1 MQEEDI
7 AQLTG
12 IDADAGGLSSILRG
26 MWPNALDSEIY
37 RMLALKIAPRIKSHL
52 GARFELQEADCDD
65 CVWQA
70 FERFRPAVANRQ
82 SVSDPYPYVFQ
93 IAVNEARQLLR
104 SRGEEP
110 IDEHYDVGRV
120 SDGEVDALDLVDAAD
135 GGEPDGPVASS
146 LIEDAAPELEIE
158 EFWAVE
164 VVRAAV
170 AGLPAGSRRI
180 LELLMYKDLA
190 FEEGGAAEFDY
201 AATDAPADLGMKEG
215 TFRTAKHRAFAKL
228 REAIPA
234 TIVAMG
240 LTPPERAEAA
250 IFPDGRWRED
260 DE

>member
-1 MQEEDI
+1 MEEEEV
-7 AQLTG
+7 AQLTRVDSDVG
-12 IDADAGGLSSILRG
+12 DLSSTLRG
-26 MWPNALDSEIY
+26 IWPDSPESEIY
-37 RMLALKIAPRIKSHL
+37 RVLAIEVAPRIKSHL
-52 GARFELQEADCDD
+52 AVRFELQEADCDD

-70 FERFRPAVANRQ
+70 FERFRPAVAKRQ
-82 SVSDPYPYVFQ
+82 SVGNPYPYVFQ

-110 IDEHYDVGRV
+110 IDENYDVDHV
-120 SDGEVDALDLVDAAD
+120 PDYEVDALDLVDAA
-135 GGEPDGPVASS
+135 GGAEPDGPAASS

-164 VVRAAV
+164 VVRVAV

-180 LELLMYKDLA
+180 VELLMYKDLA
-190 FEEGGAAEFDY
+190 FEAGSAAEFDY
-201 AATDAPADLGMKEG
+201 ASTDALADLGMREG
-215 TFRTAKHRAFAKL
+215 AFRTAKHRALSKL

-250 IFPDGRWRED
+250 IFPAGRWRED